1 MSEREQLGFVMLGVV
16 LTLIVLLVLEVVRL
30 ITNRTRGDL
39 PGSTELWEAE
49 HPTAAAELRKRGV
62 NPADLTGHMRDGAV
76 DAERELWR
84 QANPPMTEWER
95 DNPVAAALSRSVRH
109 HAGGVVDT
117 AQRIDSHVST
127 GGGFR
132 VPSSGVPDHPV
143 ACLLC
148 GSLVALDL
156 TGQHRDGCRL
166 PQGWKP

>member
-16 LTLIVLLVLEVVRL
+16 LTLIVLLVCEVVHL

-39 PGSTELWEAE
+39 PGSAELWEAE
-49 HPTAAAELRKRGV
+49 HPVAAAELRKRGV
-62 NPADLTGHMRDGAV
+62 EPADLTEHMRDGAA

-84 QANPPMTEWER
+84 KANPPMDR
-95 DNPVAAALSRSVRH
+95 VVRGDGH
-109 HAGGVVDT
+109 VIAAGGVVDT

-166 PQGWKP
+166 PKGWKP